1 MPEVYRLWCGG
12 LPSDISEPELFEEF
26 SKHGK
31 VVSISIR
38 SSPHDTFAFIEMDEL
53 GAEMA
58 IARMSRAPLWGSP
71 HLNVR
76 MANENRGR
84 GSPCRGHGTNS
95 QTDALALLRPRESP
109 EWDPFGLWADMAL
122 EQRSEQIVRR
132 PGQRKLPPDRDVG
145 AAGNWPKDNIRNGHQ
160 VLALRRPSRRSSRER
175 SCQRRRSRFSESRAR
190 SNEGPG
196 RPSDYTPPPPPGSAE
211 HALYESSA
219 IEWRAKHLSITVENI
234 PPDMAWLELKNLGRM
249 YGFVAHA
256 RTFRENGVCCGAL
269 EFSRQDVLD
278 KACEALE
285 GQIIEG
291 SRRPLRVRVGTP
303 PTALLPKSS
312 SGLRHPRR

>member
-1 MPEVYRLWCGG
+1 MRKVCRLWCGG
-12 LPSDISEPELFEEF
+12 LPSDISEPELYEEF

-38 SSPHDTFAFIEMDEL
+38 SSPHDTFAFVEMDEV

-76 MANENRGR
+76 MANDNQSHAGPPCGSNA
-84 GSPCRGHGTNS
+84 GSPADTG
-95 QTDALALLRPRESP
+95 ALLRPREP
-109 EWDPFGLWADMAL
+109 QDWDPFGLWANMVP
-122 EQRSEQIVRR
+122 ECRSEQVVRR
-132 PGQRKLPPDRDVG
+132 PGRRKLPPDG
-145 AAGNWPKDNIRNGHQ
+145 ARNSDG
-160 VLALRRPSRRSSRER
+160 VLALRVSGRQDSRER
-175 SCQRRRSRFSESRAR
+175 SCHQRSVRLSESSLALR
-190 SNEGPG
+190 SDGPS
-196 RPSDYTPPPPPGSAE
+196 RPGDYTPPPPPGSGE
-211 HALYESSA
+211 HALYESTA
-219 IEWRAKHLSITVENI
+219 IEWRARHLSITVENI

-269 EFSRQDVLD
+269 EFSRQDVLE

-291 SRRPLRVRVGTP
+291 SRRPLKVRVGTP

-312 SGLRHPRR
+312 SSVRRPRH

>member
-1 MPEVYRLWCGG
+1 MPEVCRLWCGG

-31 VVSISIR
+31 VVTISIR
-38 SSPHDTFAFIEMDEL
+38 SSPHDTFAFVEMDEL

-76 MANENRGR
+76 MANDNHSHG
-84 GSPCRGHGTNS
+84 GPSSGHGPGS
-95 QTDALALLRPRESP
+95 QTDALALLPAP
-109 EWDPFGLWADMAL
+109 GLPDWDPFGLWAHLAL
-122 EQRSEQIVRR
+122 ESRSEQVVRR
-132 PGQRKLPPDRDVG
+132 PGRRKLPPDKSEG
-145 AAGNWPKDNIRNGHQ
+145 LTSLWPKKQLQDRTRSGDR
-160 VLALRRPSRRSSRER
+160 VLAPRRPSPRDSRER
-175 SCQRRRSRFSESRAR
+175 SRHPRRLRLSEPQ
-190 SNEGPG
+190 GMG
-196 RPSDYTPPPPPGSAE
+196 RPSDCLPPPPPGSAE
-211 HALYESSA
+211 RALYESSA
-219 IEWRAKHLSITVENI
+219 IEWRATHLSITVENI

-269 EFSRQDVLD
+269 EFSSQDVLE
-278 KACEALE
+278 KAVAALE

-291 SRRPLRVRVGTP
+291 SRRPLKVRVGTP

-312 SGLRHPRR
+312 SGIRHPRH